1 MMADQ
6 SKEEEEEKNM
16 VPVSETFKLEAVKNS
31 DIKVSHKYTLGTLE
45 TQTFYLRFDP

>member
-6 SKEEEEEKNM
+6 DKEEEEKNM
-16 VPVSETFKLEAVKNS
+16 VPVSESFKLEAVKNS

-45 TQTFYLRFDP
+45 T